1 MGYSYDTDALG
12 DIAPRSAA
20 LFGDAPALAMSIG
33 EAISYNDLDRLSLRT
48 AVALAR
54 LGIAK
59 GDRVALISENR
70 PEWGIASLGIARA
83 GAVAVPILID
93 FTAEQIGNILAHSG
107 SRAAFV
113 SARLKRKL
121 ETAPP
126 RGEVPRGEGP
136 RLLAIEEL
144 SKDESAER
152 GADLAP
158 PSPLPRA
165 ESGDLAAIVYTS
177 GTTGLSKGVMLTHR
191 NFIADALACDSVI
204 RLDGQDL
211 LLSILP
217 LAHSYEYTIGFL
229 IPMMSGACV
238 RYLERPPSASALLP
252 ALASLRPTIMLSVPM
267 VIEKVYRSSV
277 EPALGKIA
285 LCKIPPLRPVFE
297 WLAGLKLKKTFGGRL
312 RFFGIGGAPLD
323 PDVERFLLHA
333 RFPYAIGYGL
343 TETAPIIAA
352 AAVGKTKVKV
362 AGPPL
367 AGADI
372 RIAGSAD
379 SSPGAMGEIQ
389 VRGPMVGPGYY
400 RDAARTAEAFTQ
412 DGYFRTG
419 DLGSFDSRRRL
430 SVRGRL
436 KTVILGAS
444 GENIYPEEVEA
455 VINASP
461 YVAESLVYDD
471 DAGLAALIQLKPEV
485 LEELSAYVKEG
496 EGGAEKAAGRF
507 GQAVGSAIRWA
518 TQEVSAAGR
527 AADEAISSAELYIEE
542 AAAPLL
548 ERVKKETNCRLA
560 AFSRLASVELQA
572 EPFEKTP
579 TQKIK
584 RFLYPKK

>member
-1 MGYSYDTDALG
+1 MGYSYDTDTLG

-20 LFGDAPALAMSIG
+20 VFGEAPALAMASG
-33 EAISYNDLDRLSLRT
+33 EALSYRDLDRLTLQT
-48 AVALAR
+48 ARFLAR
-54 LGIAK
+54 MGISK
-59 GDRVALISENR
+59 GDRVALLSENR

-83 GAVAVPILID
+83 GAVAVPILTD
-93 FTAEQIGNILAHSG
+93 FPAEQIGNILAHSG
-107 SRAAFV
+107 SRAAFI
-113 SARLKRKL
+113 SAKLRRKL
-121 ETAPP
+121 EAAP
-126 RGEVPRGEGP
+126 RGEAPLSEGLE
-136 RLLAIEEL
+136 LLAIEEL
-144 SKDESAER
+144 AKDGPAER
-152 GADLAP
+152 EADGGAE
-158 PSPLPRA
+158 PSLPRV
-165 ESGDLAAIVYTS
+165 ESGDLAALVYTS
-177 GTTGLSKGVMLTHR
+177 GTTGLSKGVMLSHR

-204 RLDGQDL
+204 RLDGRDL

-238 RYLERPPSASALLP
+238 RYLDRPPSASALLP

-285 LCKIPPLRPVFE
+285 LYKFPPLRPALE
-297 WLAGLKLKKTFGGRL
+297 WIAGLKLKKTFGGRM

-323 PDVERFLLHA
+323 PEVERFLLRA

-352 AAVGKTKVKV
+352 SAVGKTKVRV
-362 AGPPL
+362 AGPAL

-372 RIAGSAD
+372 RIAATGAAG
-379 SSPGAMGEIQ
+379 PGALGEIQ
-389 VRGPMVGPGYY
+389 VRGPMVGSGYY
-400 RDAARTAEAFTQ
+400 RDAKRTAEAFTR

-436 KTVILGAS
+436 KTMILGAS

-471 DAGLAALIQLKPEV
+471 EAGLRALIQLKPEV
-485 LEELSAYVKEG
+485 LEELSTYVKEG
-496 EGGAEKAAGRF
+496 AGGAEKAAGRF
-507 GQAVGSAIRWA
+507 GQAVGTAIRWA
-518 TQEVSAAGR
+518 AQEV
-527 AADEAISSAELYIEE
+527 SSAELYVEK

-548 ERVKKETNCRLA
+548 ERVKKEANCRLA